1 MNCSD
6 AERWLH
12 MNIKSFQ
19 RTLRLKSVSIYE
31 NEPRSDL
38 WYEQC
43 PVLTPNIKPFIS
55 IWFFGNI
62 AIIFILALLGLE
74 LFISMIIF
82 SADYLI
88 TPLRHHNTFFFQ
100 VPNAM
105 TVPFYHM
112 AIQEIQST
120 AGFWSQ
126 FVINKGR
133 LNYIS
138 AGRRHLINN
147 ILNYLG
153 PLVC

>member
-1 MNCSD
+1 MNCLD

-88 TPLRHHNTFFFQ
+88 TPLRHHNTFFSKFLMLWQ
-100 VPNAM
+100 CHFTIWQYKRYSPLLDFEVNL
-105 TVPFYHM
+105 
-112 AIQEIQST
+112 
-120 AGFWSQ
+120 W
-126 FVINKGR
+126 
-133 LNYIS
+133 
-138 AGRRHLINN
+138 LIKV
-147 ILNYLG
+147 G
-153 PLVC
+153 